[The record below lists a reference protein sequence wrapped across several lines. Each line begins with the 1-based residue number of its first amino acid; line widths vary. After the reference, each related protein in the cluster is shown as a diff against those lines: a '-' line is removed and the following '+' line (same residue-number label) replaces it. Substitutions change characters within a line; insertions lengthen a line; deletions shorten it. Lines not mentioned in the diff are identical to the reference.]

1 MWRSCLS
8 IESFLVVEAM
18 DVTSTNESVY
28 RNATVGVVTCEEVR
42 EVEHTIK
49 TSSTIVPL
57 VVLGSVVV
65 VPAVLTLPAANVTA
79 EVEDRSKL
87 ITEVKTSSRGD
98 YVTELLVCTMRIT
111 YTALRPSVQW
121 GWNFSLGAS

>member
-1 MWRSCLS
+1 MPVEVVAILRVETVASNRSEGFDVEANALAETEVYVCTETTRHEVKRVAIPDEEEFVWRSCLS

-57 VVLGSVVV
+57 VVLGVWS
-65 VPAVLTLPAANVTA
+65 
-79 EVEDRSKL
+79 
-87 ITEVKTSSRGD
+87 
-98 YVTELLVCTMRIT
+98 
-111 YTALRPSVQW
+111 
-121 GWNFSLGAS
+121 